1 MSKKTKAKSNTKPNV
16 QAKGKEPKFII
27 EKDGKAYFKDKPISL
42 VCRPSIKGA
51 SSKYPG
57 YLYEFDYMKKLDWF
71 KNFVLLM
78 SVNGG
83 NIRYIGMTE
92 EEFMALG
99 GTKVEVDGFETMD
112 ASKIKGPRGLFK

>member
-1 MSKKTKAKSNTKPNV
+1 MSKKKKQTTKPNV
-16 QAKGKEPKFII
+16 QPKGKEPKFII

-57 YLYEFDYMKKLDWF
+57 YLYEFDYQKKLDWF

-78 SVNGG
+78 TVNGG
-83 NIRYIGMTE
+83 AIRYVGMTE

-99 GTKVEVDGFETMD
+99 GKKVEVDGYSTME
-112 ASKIKGPRGLFK
+112 ASKIKGKRNLFK